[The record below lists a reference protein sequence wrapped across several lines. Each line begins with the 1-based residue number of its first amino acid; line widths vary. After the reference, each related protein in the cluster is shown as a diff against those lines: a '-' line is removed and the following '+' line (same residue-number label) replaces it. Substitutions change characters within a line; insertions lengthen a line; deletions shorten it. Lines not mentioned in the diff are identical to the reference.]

1 MSKFSP
7 AEAHVK
13 NVLKNLRLKRGLSMP
28 EGAKLMGF
36 SVKKLE
42 DLEATRDYGC
52 HVSVDVLMQ
61 AVRKYNLSD
70 VHTARILK
78 PIEKPAVQVVR
89 KLGASAHKKAAA

>member
-7 AEAHVK
+7 AEVHVK
-13 NVLKNLRLKRGLSMP
+13 KALKKLRLDTGLNMKQ
-28 EGAKLMGF
+28 GAKLMGF

-42 DLEATRDYGC
+42 DLEATRNYGC

-70 VHTARILK
+70 AKTARILK
-78 PIEKPAVQVVR
+78 PTEKPVVQVVR
-89 KLGASAHKKAAA
+89 KLGARAHKKAA